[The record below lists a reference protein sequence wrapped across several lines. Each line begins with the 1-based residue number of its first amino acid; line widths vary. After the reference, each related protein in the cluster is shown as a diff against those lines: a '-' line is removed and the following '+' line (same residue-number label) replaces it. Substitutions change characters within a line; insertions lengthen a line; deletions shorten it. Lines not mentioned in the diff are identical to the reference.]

1 MIQYMYTCIFSSIG
15 RYGTRLTFVANK
27 IHVFVQT
34 GTHALAGDS
43 GRWFIE
49 RFDVICYSCG
59 VI

>member
-1 MIQYMYTCIFSSIG
+1 MIQYMYNFSIYSNG

-27 IHVFVQT
+27 VHVFVQT

-49 RFDVICYSCG
+49 RFDVICYSCR